1 MLQLSLHFCILL
13 YCGPC
18 TVKVP
23 VRQNGEP
30 MWQELYSETRAF
42 LLQSKDD
49 ESAYMLLHQLM
60 QLYNYRQVFSP
71 DLSTLQ
77 VKVTYVKVKCLHRNV
92 VG

>member
-1 MLQLSLHFCILL
+1 MLQLSLHFCMLL
-13 YCGPC
+13 HCGPC
-18 TVKVP
+18 TV
-23 VRQNGEP
+23 QP
-30 MWQELYSETRAF
+30 MWQDLYSEARAF

-49 ESAYMLLHQLM
+49 ESAYVLFHQLM